1 MRVLV
6 IASGNKFSG
15 ISNIIRAQVRSL
27 ENEGLHIDLFAVQ
40 GKGAFNYFKSILR
53 LRKVLM
59 KKQYCVVHAHYSFST
74 WVALLAGSKNVVC
87 SLMGSDVKSNRF
99 LKFLIRYFL
108 IPFCKVVIVK
118 SNEMKMNLGYSKAL
132 VIPNGVNDELFFP
145 IDKLTAQNA
154 LNWDSRKLNILFP
167 SDPLRKEKNY
177 ALLMEA
183 LSKLKDVNFEVH
195 ILKEIAMQDLNL
207 HYNAADL
214 VCLTSKREGS
224 PNAVKEAMACGKLVV
239 STQVGD
245 VSWLF
250 EDGKGLFLAEQ
261 NADSFARSISAALE
275 FGKLNEM
282 RSNGRERLL
291 KLGISSSL
299 IARELIRIYDELCL
313 LEIGSDSTL

>member
-1 MRVLV
+1 MKVLFV
-6 IASGNKFSG
+6 ASGNKFSG
-15 ISNIIRAQVRSL
+15 LSSIIKAQADSLRRIGMHVDVFPIEGKGWLNYALAIIR
-27 ENEGLHIDLFAVQ
+27 
-40 GKGAFNYFKSILR
+40 LR
-53 LRKVLM
+53 QFL
-59 KKQYCVVHAHYSFST
+59 KKNSFQIVHSHYSFST

-87 SLMGSDVKSNRF
+87 SLMGSDVRSNRF

-132 VIPNGVNDELFFP
+132 VIPNGVNDEHFFP
-145 IDKLTAQNA
+145 IDQLTAQKA
-154 LNWDSRKLNILFP
+154 LNWDPRKINILFP
-167 SDPLRKEKNY
+167 SDPSRKEKNY
-177 ALLMEA
+177 ALLMGA

-195 ILKEIAMQDLNL
+195 IMKEIAMQDLNL

-261 NADSFARSISAALE
+261 NDDSFARSISSALE

-282 RSNGRERLL
+282 RSNGRERILMIQL
-291 KLGISSSL
+291 TSGQ
-299 IARELIRIYDELCL
+299 IAQRLVHIY
-313 LEIGSDSTL
+313 SDICESESK